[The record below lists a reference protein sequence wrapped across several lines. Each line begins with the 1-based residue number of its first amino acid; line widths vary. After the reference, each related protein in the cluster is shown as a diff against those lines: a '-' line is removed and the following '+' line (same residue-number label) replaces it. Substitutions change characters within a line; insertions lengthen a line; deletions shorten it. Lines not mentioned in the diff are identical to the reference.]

1 MSSDNK
7 KVPQHRFS
15 RMASLASLATR
26 VAGGM
31 ISEGAQ
37 QLAKGQ
43 RPKAKDLL
51 LTPGNAKRI
60 ADQLSQLRG
69 AAMKV
74 GQLLSMDAGDLL
86 PAELTAIL
94 SRLRANAHAMPP
106 RQLAEVLTQ
115 ELGANWQDSF
125 SQFSFTPLAAA
136 SIGQVHQAHADDGR
150 SLAIKVQYPGI
161 SASIDSDVDNVVTLL
176 NISGLIPKS
185 VDYRHL
191 LTEAKRQLRA
201 EADYLLEAQ
210 QLSRFGA
217 LLAGDNDFALP
228 QVLPELSSRH
238 LLTMT
243 YMDGSPI
250 ERLAEQPLE
259 IRNHAVSLLF
269 SLLFKELFEFRL
281 VQTDPNFANYLYQL
295 DNQKLVLLD
304 FGATREYSAS
314 FSEGYRQLFSAALQY
329 DDAGMEAALV
339 QIGFFSEEVASSQR
353 QAVIKLVHLACEPVR
368 CDQEYDFGNSDLAT
382 RLREG
387 GTRLSM
393 EQGYWHSPP
402 ADALFLHRKIG
413 GLYLLAARLKAKINL
428 YALLA
433 PHLIA
438 KVP

>member
-1 MSSDNK
+1 
-7 KVPQHRFS
+7 
-15 RMASLASLATR
+15 
-26 VAGGM
+26 
-31 ISEGAQ
+31 
-37 QLAKGQ
+37 
-43 RPKAKDLL
+43 
-51 LTPGNAKRI
+51 
-60 ADQLSQLRG
+60 
-69 AAMKV
+69 
-74 GQLLSMDAGDLL
+74 
-86 PAELTAIL
+86 
-94 SRLRANAHAMPP
+94 
-106 RQLAEVLTQ
+106 
-115 ELGANWQDSF
+115 
-125 SQFSFTPLAAA
+125 
-136 SIGQVHQAHADDGR
+136 
-150 SLAIKVQYPGI
+150 
-161 SASIDSDVDNVVTLL
+161 
-176 NISGLIPKS
+176 
-185 VDYRHL
+185 
-191 LTEAKRQLRA
+191 
-201 EADYLLEAQ
+201 
-210 QLSRFGA
+210 
-217 LLAGDNDFALP
+217 
-228 QVLPELSSRH
+228 
-238 LLTMT
+238 MT

-250 ERLAEQPLE
+250 EGLAEQPLE
-259 IRNHAVSLLF
+259 IRNHAISLLF